1 MSQAMARKKQNYD
14 KMPAAFAEGTFDRIE
29 VVLEPLETRTDFLRK
44 AVEREIQVRERRAE
58 KQE

>member
-29 VVLEPLETRTDFLRK
+29 AVLEPLETRTDFFRK